1 MSVLDTVLN
10 RVSDGILTLQ
20 KLTNIWVFH
29 VTEDVRQED
38 VAQVLPPEKG
48 TSEEKT
54 PVIPPVEDQAVNQ
67 VTVPKASVRERNL
80 WWLCTV
86 VFMVAL
92 IVYVLFFSPY

>member
-1 MSVLDTVLN
+1 VLT
-10 RVSDGILTLQ
+10 
-20 KLTNIWVFH
+20 
-29 VTEDVRQED
+29 
-38 VAQVLPPEKG
+38 PEKG

-54 PVIPPVEDQAVNQ
+54 PVSPPGEVQVVSQ
-67 VTVPKASVRERNL
+67 VTVTKASVRERKL